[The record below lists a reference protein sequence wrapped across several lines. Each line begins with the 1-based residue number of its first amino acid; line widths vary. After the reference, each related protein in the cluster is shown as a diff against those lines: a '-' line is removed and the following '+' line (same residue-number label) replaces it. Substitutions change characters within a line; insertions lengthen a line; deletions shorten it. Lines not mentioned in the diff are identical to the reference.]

1 MNFRLRIVT
10 FISVPLIMGGV
21 ILMEDK
27 RGNTIMKTEHPETI
41 HAVLPLIDKDIPAV
55 IETATFALG

>member
-1 MNFRLRIVT
+1 MNFRLRMIT
-10 FISVPLIMGGV
+10 LISLPLILGGT

-27 RGNTIMKTEHPETI
+27 RGNTIMKTEHQETI

-55 IETATFALG
+55 LETATFALG

>member
-1 MNFRLRIVT
+1 MNFRLRLIT
-10 FISVPLIMGGV
+10 LISLPLILGGV

-27 RGNTIMKTEHPETI
+27 RGNTIMKAEHLDSI

-55 IETATFALG
+55 IKTATFALG

>member
-1 MNFRLRIVT
+1 MNFRLRLIT
-10 FISVPLIMGGV
+10 LISLPLILGVV

-27 RGNTIMKTEHPETI
+27 RGNTIMKTEHPDSI
-41 HAVLPLIDKDIPAV
+41 HAVHPLIDKIIPAV